1 MTRNKMHRV
10 LMGDGVPTYL
20 NYKPSPAMLSAMR
33 AAMSTSRA
41 YSRDHHELTALAY
54 MTWWARS
61 RQIPIPN
68 AAISPGYGVE
78 VLARV
83 IWDWCDAAEK
93 TRPRA
98 VQYETGSWGSEM
110 LYSPRGKFKGYGET
124 KWTTEKVLL
133 RLEIPNWDH
142 VATVHEVTQPE
153 QVAA

>member
-1 MTRNKMHRV
+1 MRQKMHRV

-33 AAMSTSRA
+33 AAMTTSRK
-41 YSRDHHELTALAY
+41 YSRAHDELTALAY
-54 MTWWARS
+54 VTWLARS
-61 RQIPIPN
+61 RWIPIPN

-83 IWDWCDAAEK
+83 IWDWCAAAEK
-93 TRPRA
+93 SRPRA

-110 LYSPRGKFKGYGET
+110 LYSPRGKFKGYGDT
-124 KWTTEKVLL
+124 KWTTDKVLL

-142 VATVHEVTQPE
+142 VPTMHEITLE
-153 QVAA
+153 QRNAA